1 MARRPST
8 APAPPAPPE
17 LLQGTLEVMILRTL
31 ARAPAHG
38 YAIARSI
45 ESASGG
51 VLTIEEGSLYPALYR
66 LQRRGDLKSSWQT
79 TDTGRRAKVYELT
92 ARGRKQLAEQ
102 QDLWRRLSGA
112 VSRVLAGGAETPV
125 PTAGGAR

>member
-1 MARRPST
+1 MPPPKPSQ
-8 APAPPAPPE
+8 PE
-17 LLQGTLEVMILRTL
+17 LLQGTLEVMVLKTL

-38 YAIARSI
+38 YAIARHI

-66 LQRRGDLKSSWQT
+66 LARRGDVKSSWRT

-102 QDLWRRLSGA
+102 ERLWDRLSGA
-112 VSRVLAGGAETPV
+112 VTRVLAGGA
-125 PTAGGAR
+125 A

>member
-1 MARRPST
+1 M
-8 APAPPAPPE
+8 PAPKPPQPE
-17 LLQGTLEVMILRTL
+17 LLQGTLEVMILRTI

-45 ESASGG
+45 ELASGG
-51 VLTIEEGSLYPALYR
+51 VLSIEEGSLYPALYR
-66 LQRRGDLKSSWQT
+66 MARRGDLKSSWAT

-102 QDLWRRLSGA
+102 ERLWERLSGA
-112 VSRVLAGGAETPV
+112 VTRVLAGPDARPST
-125 PTAGGAR
+125 GGAA